1 MFRNSFG
8 IEEKIEMIESS
19 STKNYF
25 KEVYSSYLN
34 GNYRAAVVTLW
45 SVLVCDAVYKTRRL
59 IDLTDDK
66 WAKKEISKIEELQ
79 RTNSTSSEW
88 ELAIFE
94 GFYEQKKFIGAGE
107 ISNIRDIQKK
117 RHLCAHPILS
127 EDDAL
132 YTPNKELVK
141 SMIINALDDFITR
154 KNYYGK
160 DLFQVIL
167 ETLVNNSEFYASSGN
182 IKPLIEKYLSRVTP
196 GSAYKIFKDFW
207 KFSFRLDDA
216 EAIKHRLILRNACYH
231 VYTEVKKDPSTANK
245 IKDDLDY
252 FENITFKWSSL
263 SHFFTFLCRHPD
275 LYKKFSPELQGRLRE
290 YINRKDEDDID
301 SHVYLVATTFLFS
314 SSSDYFKHIQSKI
327 ESYELNHLTISH
339 IKFMLDIYD
348 EYNCEKEIYDIVIL
362 YASKAIDFDDADNRF
377 NLIFRDEIFD
387 NLSKDHITKL
397 IDSFNENDQIGS
409 RRRKSIDLAKLIKK
423 LDEFES

>member
-207 KFSFRLDDA
+207 KFSF
-216 EAIKHRLILRNACYH
+216 
-231 VYTEVKKDPSTANK
+231 
-245 IKDDLDY
+245 
-252 FENITFKWSSL
+252 
-263 SHFFTFLCRHPD
+263 
-275 LYKKFSPELQGRLRE
+275 
-290 YINRKDEDDID
+290 
-301 SHVYLVATTFLFS
+301 
-314 SSSDYFKHIQSKI
+314 
-327 ESYELNHLTISH
+327 
-339 IKFMLDIYD
+339 
-348 EYNCEKEIYDIVIL
+348 
-362 YASKAIDFDDADNRF
+362 
-377 NLIFRDEIFD
+377 
-387 NLSKDHITKL
+387 
-397 IDSFNENDQIGS
+397 
-409 RRRKSIDLAKLIKK
+409 
-423 LDEFES
+423 